1 MRPETPMSDT
11 TPSTVYQTD
20 LPGVPFVGRGKVRDI
35 FDLGDRLLFGASDRL
50 SAFDVVFPTPIPDKG
65 KVLNQLSTFWFGR
78 FASWMPN
85 HVVETDVDRFP
96 EALRPHAA
104 TLAGRSMVVRKL
116 KMLPVECVA
125 RGYLAG
131 SGWKEYRERGTVC
144 GIALPGGLREADR
157 LPEPIFTPATKA
169 DTGHDLN
176 IPYASVVE
184 TLGAPLAARVREAT
198 LRLYAEASAY
208 ALERGVIIADTK
220 FEFGLD
226 GDRLV
231 LADEVLTPDSSR
243 YWPVAG
249 YAPGGSPPSLDK
261 QFIRDWLESIGW
273 AKTPPAPAL
282 PPEIVAG
289 ARERYRGI
297 FRILT
302 GRELADR

>member
-1 MRPETPMSDT
+1 MRPETTMST
-11 TPSTVYQTD
+11 TPSTVYETR

-35 FDLGDRLLFGASDRL
+35 FDLGDRLLFVASDRL

-65 KVLNQLSTFWFGR
+65 KVLNQLSAFWFER

-85 HVVETDVDRFP
+85 HVVETDASRFP
-96 EALRPHAA
+96 DVLRPHVEV
-104 TLAGRSMVVRKL
+104 LAGRSMVVRKL

-131 SGWKEYRERGTVC
+131 SGWKEYREQGTVC
-144 GIALPGGLREADR
+144 GIPLPPGLREADR

-169 DTGHDLN
+169 ETGHDLN
-176 IPYASVVE
+176 IPYAEVVGL
-184 TLGAPLAARVREAT
+184 LGGALAERVREAT
-198 LRLYAEASAY
+198 LRVYAEASAY

-226 GDRLV
+226 GDELV

-243 YWPVAG
+243 YWPVEG

-261 QFIRDWLESIGW
+261 QFIRDWLEAIGW
-273 AKTPPAPAL
+273 SKTPPAPPL
-282 PPEIVAG
+282 PVEIVEG
-289 ARERYRGI
+289 ARHRYREI
-297 FRILT
+297 FRILA
-302 GRELADR
+302 GKELADR

>member
-1 MRPETPMSDT
+1 MTAI
-11 TPSTVYQTD
+11 PSTVYRTE
-20 LPGVPFVGRGKVRDI
+20 LPGIPLVGRGKVRDI
-35 FDLGDRLLFGASDRL
+35 FDLGDRLLFVASDRL

-65 KVLNQLSTFWFGR
+65 KVLNQLSAFWFER

-85 HVVETDVDRFP
+85 HVVETDVSRFP
-96 EALRPHAA
+96 EALLPFAGL
-104 TLAGRSMVVRKL
+104 LAGRSMVVRKL
-116 KMLPVECVA
+116 RMLPVECVA

-131 SGWKEYRERGTVC
+131 SGWKEYREHGTVC
-144 GIALPGGLREADR
+144 GIPLPAGLREADR

-169 DTGHDLN
+169 ETGHDLN
-176 IPYASVVE
+176 IPYADVVAL
-184 TLGAPLAARVREAT
+184 LGEALASRVREAT
-198 LRLYAEASAY
+198 LRVYAEAA
-208 ALERGVIIADTK
+208 AHARERGVIIADTK

-273 AKTPPAPAL
+273 AKTPPAPPL
-282 PPEIVAG
+282 PLEIVEG
-289 ARERYRGI
+289 ATRRYREI
-297 FRILT
+297 FRILAAK
-302 GRELADR
+302 ELDES

>member
-1 MRPETPMSDT
+1 MSAI
-11 TPSTVYQTD
+11 PSTVYRTE
-20 LPGVPFVGRGKVRDI
+20 LPGIPLVGRGKVRDI
-35 FDLGDRLLFGASDRL
+35 FDLGDRLLFVASDRL

-65 KVLNQLSTFWFGR
+65 KVLNQLSAFWFER

-85 HVVETDVDRFP
+85 HVVETDVSRFP
-96 EALRPHAA
+96 EALLPFAGL
-104 TLAGRSMVVRKL
+104 LAGRSMVVRKL
-116 KMLPVECVA
+116 RMLPVECVA

-131 SGWKEYRERGTVC
+131 SGWKEYREHGTVC
-144 GIALPGGLREADR
+144 GIPLPPGLREADR

-169 DTGHDLN
+169 ETGHDVN
-176 IPYASVVE
+176 IPYADVVAL
-184 TLGAPLAARVREAT
+184 LGEALASRIRDAT
-198 LRLYAEASAY
+198 LRVYGEAA
-208 ALERGVIIADTK
+208 AHARERGVIIADTK

-273 AKTPPAPAL
+273 AKTPPAPPL
-282 PPEIVAG
+282 PLEIVEG
-289 ARERYRGI
+289 ATRRYREI
-297 FRILT
+297 FRILAAK
-302 GRELADR
+302 ELDES